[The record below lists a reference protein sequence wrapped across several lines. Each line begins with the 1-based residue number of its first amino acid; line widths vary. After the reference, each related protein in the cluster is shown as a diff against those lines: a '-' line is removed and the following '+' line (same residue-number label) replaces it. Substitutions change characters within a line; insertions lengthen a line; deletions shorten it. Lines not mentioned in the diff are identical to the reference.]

1 MLEKLAYF
9 RIKELKDVLTKL
21 GLSKQGKKQDL
32 VERIFAI
39 LSDEKAARLG
49 SKKEAVAREKVAKL
63 VNDAYRRMQ
72 ASGEGDSP
80 SKGQVSSDIS
90 NVKAKGELEDSFQ
103 PDVKVRCICGSSL
116 ETESMIQ
123 CEDPRC
129 HVWEHVGCVI
139 IPEKPMGGNPPLPDS
154 FYCEICRL
162 TRADPFWLTVA
173 HPLFPVRLTATNI
186 PTDGTNPMQSV
197 DRTFQITRTDRDL
210 LVKQEYDVQA
220 WCMLLNDKVL
230 FRMQWP
236 QYADLQV
243 NGVPFRAINR
253 PGSQLLG
260 ANGRDDGPII
270 TPCIRDGINKIS
282 LSGCDSRRFCLGVRL
297 VKRRSLQQVLNMIPE
312 EAKGEPFE
320 VALARVRRC
329 IGGAAGNDNADS
341 DSDIEVV
348 ADFFGV
354 NLRCPMSGSRMKVA
368 GRFKP
373 CLHMG
378 CFDLEWQCPICLKN
392 YSLEHIIVDPY
403 FNRITSKMR
412 HLDEE
417 LTEIEMKPDGSW
429 RGKFK
434 NESERR
440 DLGALSQ
447 WHKPDGSL
455 FPMVD
460 EIKPKME
467 MQTTVKQEGYSD
479 GPAPFKL
486 GIRKNRNGI
495 WEVSKPNNNGLS
507 SSNRQEKLGYQEL
520 NVIPMSSRSFDFGNN
535 GMELDSLSMNVD
547 SGYKFPDSNHQPPPA
562 SNNDVIVL
570 SDSDEEDD
578 VVITAGPAYNENQAD
593 CGVSFPLHP
602 VGITN
607 SYNEDHQVAAAGN
620 SGLGLFTNDDDDD
633 YDMRLW
639 QLSSDAHGGPGFQLF
654 GSDADVSDGLAGL
667 QPGPLNCD
675 PAINSGY
682 SMAPGTSTPM
692 VPESVGRSEADAN
705 DGLFENPMAFS
716 RDDPSL
722 QIFLPTRPETSAQ
735 SDFRNEAGMSNGV
748 NNDDWISLR
757 LGDHGE
763 TVGANGLNESN
774 LVSTREGALDTLS
787 ETASLLLGMN
797 DNKQEKASRQRS
809 ESPFSFPRQKRSV
822 RPRLFL
828 SIDSDSETI
837 RWIMTARVW
846 EYLLNSLLCAW
857 NLEALMQEI
866 SKMQRLFAA
875 RSVLGN
881 AVKTRRRQHLSSLSS
896 SLLFDETQLQFK
908 ESVSK
913 FAQDVIAPHAERI
926 DKTNSFPKDV
936 NLWKLMGEFNL
947 HGITAPEEYG
957 GLGLGYLY
965 HCIAMEEISRASG
978 SVALSYGAHSN
989 LCINQL
995 VRNGNTSQKHKY
1007 LPKLI
1012 SGEHVG
1018 ALAMSEPNAGSDV
1031 VSMKCKA
1038 DKVDGGFL
1046 INGNKMWCTNGP
1058 SAQTLIVYAK
1068 TDTKAGS
1075 KGITAF
1081 VIEKGMAGFS
1091 TAQKLDKLGMRGS
1104 DTCELVFENCFVPE
1118 ENILGKEGKGV
1129 YVLMSGLDLERLVLA
1144 AGPLGIM
1151 QACLDIVLPYIRQRE
1166 QFGRPVGE
1174 FQFIQG
1180 KVADMYTALQSS
1192 RSYVYSVAR
1201 ECDNGKVD
1209 PKDCAGTILCAA
1221 ERATQVALQA
1231 IQCLGGN
1238 GYINEYA
1245 TGRLLRDAKLYEI
1258 GAGTSEIRRM
1268 VIGRELF
1275 KE

>member
-1 MLEKLAYF
+1 MDLVASCKEKLAYF

-72 ASGEGDSP
+72 ASGASDSP

-90 NVKAKGELEDSFQ
+90 NVKAKEELEDAFQ
-103 PDVKVRCICGSSL
+103 PDVKVRCICLSSL

-173 HPLFPVRLTATNI
+173 HRLFPVRLTATNI

-197 DRTFQITRTDRDL
+197 DKTFQITRTDKDL

-282 LSGCDSRRFCLGVRL
+282 LSGCDSRSFCLGVRL

-378 CFDLEWQCPICLKN
+378 CFDLEVFVELNQRSRKWQCPICLKN

-440 DLGALSQ
+440 ELGVLSQ

-455 FPMVD
+455 LPMVD
-460 EIKPKME
+460 EIKPKFE
-467 MQTTVKQEGYSD
+467 MQTPVKQEGCSD
-479 GPAPFKL
+479 GPTPLKL
-486 GIRKNRNGI
+486 GIRKNLNGI

-507 SSNRQEKLGYQEL
+507 SSNRQEKLGYGEL
-520 NVIPMSSRSFDFGNN
+520 NVIPMSSSATGSGKDGDDPSVNQDAVGSFDFGNN

-547 SGYKFPDSNHQPPPA
+547 SGYKFPDSNHQSPPA

-578 VVITAGPAYNENQAD
+578 VIITAGPAYNENQAD
-593 CGVSFPLHP
+593 GGVNFPF
-602 VGITN
+602 GITN
-607 SYNEDHQVAAAGN
+607 SYNEDHQVVAGGN
-620 SGLGLFTNDDDDD
+620 SGLGLFTNDDDD

-639 QLSSDAHGGPGFQLF
+639 QLSSDAQGGPGFQLF
-654 GSDADVSDGLAGL
+654 GSDVDASDGLAGL

-675 PAINSGY
+675 PTINSGY

-705 DGLFENPMAFS
+705 GGLFDNPMAFS

-763 TVGANGLNESN
+763 TVGANGINESN
-774 LVSTREGALDTLS
+774 IVSTRDGALDTLS
-787 ETASLLLGMN
+787 ETASLLLGMS
-797 DNKQEKASRQRS
+797 DKKQEKASKQRS

-822 RPRLFL
+822 RPRLYL
-828 SIDSDSETI
+828 SIDSDSE
-837 RWIMTARVW
+837 
-846 EYLLNSLLCAW
+846 
-857 NLEALMQEI
+857 
-866 SKMQRLFAA
+866 
-875 RSVLGN
+875 
-881 AVKTRRRQHLSSLSS
+881 
-896 SLLFDETQLQFK
+896 
-908 ESVSK
+908 
-913 FAQDVIAPHAERI
+913 
-926 DKTNSFPKDV
+926 
-936 NLWKLMGEFNL
+936 
-947 HGITAPEEYG
+947 
-957 GLGLGYLY
+957 
-965 HCIAMEEISRASG
+965 
-978 SVALSYGAHSN
+978 
-989 LCINQL
+989 
-995 VRNGNTSQKHKY
+995 
-1007 LPKLI
+1007 
-1012 SGEHVG
+1012 
-1018 ALAMSEPNAGSDV
+1018 
-1031 VSMKCKA
+1031 
-1038 DKVDGGFL
+1038 
-1046 INGNKMWCTNGP
+1046 
-1058 SAQTLIVYAK
+1058 
-1068 TDTKAGS
+1068 
-1075 KGITAF
+1075 
-1081 VIEKGMAGFS
+1081 
-1091 TAQKLDKLGMRGS
+1091 
-1104 DTCELVFENCFVPE
+1104 
-1118 ENILGKEGKGV
+1118 
-1129 YVLMSGLDLERLVLA
+1129 
-1144 AGPLGIM
+1144 
-1151 QACLDIVLPYIRQRE
+1151 
-1166 QFGRPVGE
+1166 
-1174 FQFIQG
+1174 
-1180 KVADMYTALQSS
+1180 
-1192 RSYVYSVAR
+1192 
-1201 ECDNGKVD
+1201 
-1209 PKDCAGTILCAA
+1209 
-1221 ERATQVALQA
+1221 
-1231 IQCLGGN
+1231 
-1238 GYINEYA
+1238 
-1245 TGRLLRDAKLYEI
+1245 
-1258 GAGTSEIRRM
+1258 
-1268 VIGRELF
+1268 
-1275 KE
+1275 